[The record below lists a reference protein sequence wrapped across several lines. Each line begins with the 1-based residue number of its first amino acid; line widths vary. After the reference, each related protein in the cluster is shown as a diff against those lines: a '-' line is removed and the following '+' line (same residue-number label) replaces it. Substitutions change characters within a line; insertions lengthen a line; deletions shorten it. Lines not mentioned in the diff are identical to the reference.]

1 MNEINYSSDLLSAI
15 AVHMKSYNPMASSQL
30 NGTGPELML
39 LITCV

>member
-15 AVHMKSYNPMASSQL
+15 AVHMKSHNPMASSQL